1 MRRPCGADVWRG
13 RPRPRP
19 LILPLPLHL
28 LLELSYSSRRSNPS
42 AGLNKVTSGIRG
54 PIHAPKVPK
63 NVILSAKSHNLPSV
77 CRRTPTSSKTPHAV
91 VDSEDEIAQRC
102 HFVPTK
108 HQPVPLVIFE
118 IPRQDCHPERSRTKS
133 EAIGPAKSK
142 DPYLTN
148 SAEAVARSCH
158 EEAGAEAHQPALQ
171 KATE

>member
-42 AGLNKVTSGIRG
+42 AGLNSNKWDTR
-54 PIHAPKVPK
+54 PIHTPKVQK

-77 CRRTPTSSKTPHAV
+77 CRRNPTSSKTPHAV
-91 VDSEDEIAQRC
+91 VDSEDEIAQRR
-102 HFVPTK
+102 HFAPTK
-108 HQPVPLVIFE
+108 HHPVPLVIFE
-118 IPRQDCHPERSRTKS
+118 IPRRDCHPERSRTKRK
-133 EAIGPAKSK
+133 AIGPAKSK